1 MRNAVQILNAV
12 QGCLLFGTSDVIEGK
27 RLISPLNTRAFKL
40 LSMIYNRSDLISD
53 VDFRRDL
60 EYVLNGAIEV
70 NPECQE
76 FYEKLGYA
84 NKPKTAAQ
92 VQRNWAINYL
102 WINDGI
108 KFLMIEYPTECAIIV
123 SKFPE
128 LHCALVNM
136 GLLPDPRNF

>member
-12 QGCLLFGTSDVIEGK
+12 QDCLLFGTSDVIKGK

-60 EYVLNGAIEV
+60 EYVINGAIEV
-70 NPECQE
+70 NPECQ
-76 FYEKLGYA
+76 KLGYV
-84 NKPKTAAQ
+84 NNPKTGAQ

-108 KFLMIEYPTECAIIV
+108 KFLMVEHPIECAIIV

-136 GLLPDPRNF
+136 GLLPDPRDF